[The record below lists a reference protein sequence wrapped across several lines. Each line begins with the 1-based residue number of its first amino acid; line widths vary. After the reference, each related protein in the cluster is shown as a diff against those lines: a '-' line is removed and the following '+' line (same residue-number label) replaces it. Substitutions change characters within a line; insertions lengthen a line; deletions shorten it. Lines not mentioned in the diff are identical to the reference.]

1 MFPPKMAAGADPL
14 GQPPPSPTPMN
25 PDGQGMTAPSLRG
38 MAGPGGG
45 PGAIPTGQIP
55 KEMLTGITAAATQIA
70 SMLDAFA
77 QATPEQGGLLEEI
90 KGKLQEY
97 LAAVM
102 VGGSTAVGPTASG
115 SAFPGGGMTR
125 GIAGA
130 GAI

>member
-1 MFPPKMAAGADPL
+1 MFPPKGAGGDPL
-14 GQPPPSPTPMN
+14 GTPPPSPTPMN

-38 MAGPGGG
+38 MAGAAA
-45 PGAIPTGQIP
+45 PGAIPTGQLP
-55 KEMLTGITAAATQIA
+55 KEMLTGIVAASTQIN

-77 QATPEQGGLLEEI
+77 QATPDQGPLLDEI

-97 LAAVM
+97 LAALM
-102 VGGSTAVGPTASG
+102 GGGSQAVSPTASG
-115 SAFPGGGMTR
+115 AAFPGGGLTR